1 MSQCS
6 PGSMRGFMQKKEGL
20 GGEERQ
26 DSGRELLQSLSQLL
40 APLHQPLAAPRPGY
54 RLIGP
59 HLLVLR
65 PAHHHHGLHIHPLQE
80 RQPKG
85 KSLNQFPAL
94 KHRAVH
100 LKETETQIGRRLAS
114 FQTK

>member
-1 MSQCS
+1 
-6 PGSMRGFMQKKEGL
+6 MRGLMQQEEGL
-20 GGEERQ
+20 SGEEWQ
-26 DSGRELLQSLSQLL
+26 DSGRVLLQSLSQLL
-40 APLHQPLAAPRPGY
+40 APLHQPLGAPRPGY
-54 RLIGP
+54 RLIWP

-65 PAHHHHGLHIHPLQE
+65 PAHHHHRLHIHPLQE
-80 RQPKG
+80 GEPKG

-100 LKETETQIGRRLAS
+100 LGETETNSHIDGMLAS